1 MHSVLGWK
9 TWLTAAL
16 ALCAGLIAFQIL
28 KGVEP
33 FQAAQKGV
41 SWSALAVTAFVTT
54 PIWRLLW
61 LIPFFQK
68 RAPMLDGTWAGVVSS
83 NWSIIEAVKDA
94 AKQQGAGPVDVDMA
108 GADLPALTQVD
119 VVATIRTGFFTI
131 TMALESV
138 VDRYQTSTLKV
149 VELKPGADG
158 SDPTLNYIFEGR
170 VLQPRPGDVS
180 CFDGAGVLSVRAEPK
195 VGLLMEGPTWTN
207 RAWSRGL
214 NTAGLFRVT
223 RDART
228 FWPAVTFGL
237 LKI

>member
-1 MHSVLGWK
+1 VHSVLGWK

-16 ALCAGLIAFQIL
+16 ALCAGLIVLQVFQ
-28 KGVEP
+28 GVQP
-33 FQAAQKGV
+33 LQAAQRGV
-41 SWSALAVTAFVTT
+41 SWSALAVTLFVTT

-68 RAPMLDGTWAGVVSS
+68 RAPMLDGAWTGVVSS
-83 NWSIIEAVKDA
+83 NWSIVEAIKDA
-94 AKQQGAGPVDVDMA
+94 AKQQGAPALDVDAA
-108 GADLPALTQVD
+108 GAALPCLTQVE
-119 VVATIRTGFFTI
+119 VIATIRTGFFTI
-131 TMALESV
+131 TMALESLAG
-138 VDRYQTSTLKV
+138 RYQTSSLKV
-149 VELKPGADG
+149 VELKPGTDG
-158 SDPTLNYIFEGR
+158 ANPSLNYIFEGR

-195 VGLLMEGPTWTN
+195 VGLAMEGPTWTN

-214 NTAGLFRVT
+214 NTAGVFRVT

-237 LKI
+237 LKF